1 MSKIIGLTGGIGSGK
16 TTAAKEFEVRGI
28 PVYYADDEAKK
39 LLAQPEIQQQVIAAF
54 GKEIAEQDTLNKAK
68 LAAIVFADASKL
80 QQLNALIH
88 PLVQAHFKEW
98 VKAHANFPF
107 LVKEAAIL
115 FESGSAQHCD
125 YVVSVQAP
133 EIDRIQRVMARD
145 AISEAQVLL
154 RIQNQWTDA
163 MRAKKSDFILN
174 NIDRKSLSDQV
185 NSIVEILQK
194 SL

>member
-115 FESGSAQHCD
+115 FESGSA
-125 YVVSVQAP
+125 S
-133 EIDRIQRVMARD
+133 ARNR
-145 AISEAQVLL
+145 S
-154 RIQNQWTDA
+154 
-163 MRAKKSDFILN
+163 
-174 NIDRKSLSDQV
+174 
-185 NSIVEILQK
+185 NST
-194 SL
+194 SYGSRCYF